1 MHGRNGF
8 IALAV
13 ALLATAAALAL
24 QPGRTAQAATHT
36 VTVGNNFY
44 DPTSINV
51 NVGDTVEWDWPAAPN
66 DTPHTVTSDS
76 GTLLHSPTQMT
87 GTYSVTFDSPG
98 TFAYH
103 CEIHGSAMSGT
114 VVVQAAAPS
123 PTNTAVNPT
132 DTPEATKTASATAT
146 PAAAATRTVAATPT
160 QPSVI
165 APAPSPTTGGGAA
178 PAATLPRT
186 GDGAAAGGSV
196 PWPGV
201 LLVAAAAIALCG
213 AVAVKKRA

>member
-1 MHGRNGF
+1 MLN
-8 IALAV
+8 
-13 ALLATAAALAL
+13 
-24 QPGRTAQAATHT
+24 
-36 VTVGNNFY
+36 
-44 DPTSINV
+44 
-51 NVGDTVEWDWPAAPN
+51 
-66 DTPHTVTSDS
+66 
-76 GTLLHSPTQMT
+76 SPTQMT
-87 GTYSVTFDSPG
+87 GAYSVTFGSPG

-103 CEIHGSAMSGT
+103 CEIHGSGMSGT
-114 VVVQAAAPS
+114 VIVQAAAPS

-132 DTPEATKTASATAT
+132 DTPEATKTASATVT
-146 PAAAATRTVAATPT
+146 PAAAATPTVAATPT

-165 APAPSPTTGGGAA
+165 APAPSPAPGGGAA

-201 LLVAAAAIALCG
+201 LLVLAAAIALCG